1 MDTFVRFETPLYCEA
16 SHQPTGLFW
25 AVGDVEARA
34 DLDQWTREWLDE
46 MSRWFGRNLPVPR
59 FVDIDARAIFWFRP
73 QSKIVREAWSLV
85 AILREEGVPIG
96 LRRTHL
102 PGRIVYHDEFQIAAI
117 PFGRGRRRRRATLT
131 GKVHAS
137 GAFLPPVVRA

>member
-1 MDTFVRFETPLYCEA
+1 MATFVRFETPYYCED
-16 SHQPTGLFW
+16 SCQPTGLLW
-25 AVGDVEARA
+25 AVADVEARD
-34 DLDQWTREWLDE
+34 DLDEWTREWLDE
-46 MSRWFGRNLPVPR
+46 LSCWFGRNLPIPKR
-59 FVDIDARAIFWFRP
+59 ENIDKRAIFWFRP
-73 QSKIVREAWSLV
+73 QATVVREAWSLV

-102 PGRIVYHDEFQIAAI
+102 PGRIIYHDELQIAAI

-131 GKVHAS
+131 DKVHAS